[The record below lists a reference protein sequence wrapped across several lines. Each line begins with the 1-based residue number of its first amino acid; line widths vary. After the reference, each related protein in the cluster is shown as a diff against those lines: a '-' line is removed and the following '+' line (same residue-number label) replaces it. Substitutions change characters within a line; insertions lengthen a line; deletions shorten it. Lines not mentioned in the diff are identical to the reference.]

1 MYELKRRSNGKGT
14 AIFLG
19 KNRQNPW
26 GARITIGRDSKGN
39 LIFHYIDFFKTELE
53 ALVCLEN
60 YHKEPYP
67 IYIKEQKYK
76 RIATFPRIPYPL
88 VSVEDPH
95 NEVVEKVKK
104 DTYTFKQLW
113 DEFEKMKIPTK
124 AEQRYC
130 KNNHVKLKGKY
141 SFHYARGMITSFHA
155 CKPLYDKVYKDLKTS
170 DFQNFL
176 NTCNK
181 SYDSLRLILNL
192 FVKLDEYAFSM
203 PLGST
208 ARPDVRFEKAIPE
221 QTIEFIDAPLG
232 STTQIIV
239 TAENGDKKTYSLTF
253 PIVEPEGDNVLEIIY
268 YSYID
273 AFDIEHKG
281 VLDNPTSEGDINI
294 QLPYRVKSFSVD
306 SVKKTYAEQS
316 VYVNQGGI
324 YAATELSVIANK
336 SEQTDKTYR
345 LVPVIEQQNPAVLD
359 GISVN
364 GTPIADFDK
373 NRFVYVVNVSTS
385 PIVTT
390 TGYNGTFPNIVEA
403 STKHWEAVVSKD
415 GFSNTYEI
423 WYYYPSNVIP
433 NSDFTNW
440 TTAKNNSAAKPENW
454 QVLADYFD
462 KFDAF
467 ASGAHTFGKNGEV
480 EQTTISGSNKAVH
493 LNSKQSAGNFI

>member
-192 FVKLDEYAFSM
+192 FVKLDEYALQEDIIDKGYAKLVTLSSSDVPAEPKKKRTPFTYEQIEYLWNINAEGFREDFVRDILLLTIYTGCRAEELLFTYTKNVFLDKDYFITGLKTKAGINREVPIHPKIKPIIKKYYNKEHEFLFHM
-203 PLGST
+203 PDSKIAGGRRANYDYYAYHYKNNFIGKHPFLENHT
-208 ARPDVRFEKAIPE
+208 AHEGRHTLRTELEKLNIKHVIINSIIGHSNEDVGLDIYTHISIEEKLKAIKM
-221 QTIEFIDAPLG
+221 
-232 STTQIIV
+232 V
-239 TAENGDKKTYSLTF
+239 TYK
-253 PIVEPEGDNVLEIIY
+253 EGTKIHVL
-268 YSYID
+268 
-273 AFDIEHKG
+273 K
-281 VLDNPTSEGDINI
+281 
-294 QLPYRVKSFSVD
+294 
-306 SVKKTYAEQS
+306 
-316 VYVNQGGI
+316 
-324 YAATELSVIANK
+324 AN
-336 SEQTDKTYR
+336 
-345 LVPVIEQQNPAVLD
+345 
-359 GISVN
+359 
-364 GTPIADFDK
+364 
-373 NRFVYVVNVSTS
+373 
-385 PIVTT
+385 
-390 TGYNGTFPNIVEA
+390 
-403 STKHWEAVVSKD
+403 
-415 GFSNTYEI
+415 
-423 WYYYPSNVIP
+423 
-433 NSDFTNW
+433 
-440 TTAKNNSAAKPENW
+440 
-454 QVLADYFD
+454 
-462 KFDAF
+462 
-467 ASGAHTFGKNGEV
+467 
-480 EQTTISGSNKAVH
+480 
-493 LNSKQSAGNFI
+493 